1 MRMRSQRGCFRRT
14 IDFRLLI
21 PTVALILVGL
31 VLLTAS
37 PAAADEEQ
45 PPQELPGPVINLT
58 LTPHADRVVV
68 SWRAPQTGGA
78 PTGYIVHLKPEGG
91 EHGSGT
97 TKRPKAKKT
106 KVTFNKIEPG
116 TTYLV
121 WARARN
127 KAGKGDR
134 VHARVTTPAPADQ
147 PVQQLQR
154 EDQRP
159 ADPEPEPQP
168 KDPVTPAP
176 DDAQGG
182 EKPNRQVWYGVR
194 WETPEPSTEP
204 ALVSNFGQDRN
215 FFDFPTNNYVHSQ
228 GFTTGDSESVLE
240 SVSASIR
247 TVLNV
252 AHIATIRAEIWSAA
266 GGGEPDQ
273 KLVELIVPEG
283 MGEGGDV
290 AFAAPPN
297 TVLAARTPYHF
308 VLYTTGRVDLRVVAT
323 SSVDEDAWS
332 EVGWTI
338 ADASYHIQAQTPEG
352 GNWVEQSS
360 EGVMLIRLDGA
371 VAE

>member
-1 MRMRSQRGCFRRT
+1 MRIRSWRRWLCGS
-14 IDFRLLI
+14 IAVRLLL

-31 VLLTAS
+31 LLLTAS
-37 PAAADEEQ
+37 PAAADEDQ
-45 PPQELPGPVINLT
+45 PPQELPGPVIDLT

-78 PTGYIVHLKPEGG
+78 VNGYIVHLRPEDGQR
-91 EHGSGT
+91 GSGT

-127 KAGKGDR
+127 AAGKGER
-134 VHARVTTPAPADQ
+134 VHARVTTPAASPE
-147 PVQQLQR
+147 QQLKR
-154 EDQRP
+154 EDQRQ
-159 ADPEPEPQP
+159 PEPEPQP
-168 KDPVTPAP
+168 KDTVAP
-176 DDAQGG
+176 GQDGAQTG
-182 EKPNRQVWYGVR
+182 EKPIRQVWYGVR

-204 ALVSNFGQDRN
+204 ALVSNFGQARN

-228 GFTTGDSESVLE
+228 GFTTGESESVLE

-266 GGGEPDQ
+266 AGGEPDQ
-273 KLVELIVPEG
+273 KLVELIVPDG

-290 AFAAPPN
+290 VFAAPPN

-332 EVGWTI
+332 EVGWII
-338 ADASYHIQAQTPEG
+338 ADASHHIRAQTPEG
-352 GNWVEQSS
+352 GSWVEQSS

>member
-37 PAAADEEQ
+37 PAAADEDQ
-45 PPQELPGPVINLT
+45 PPQELPGPVIDLT
-58 LTPHADRVVV
+58 PTPHADRVVV

-78 PTGYIVHLKPEGG
+78 PTGYIVHLRPEDGQR
-91 EHGSGT
+91 GSGT

-127 KAGKGDR
+127 AAGKGER
-134 VHARVTTPAPADQ
+134 VHARVTTPAASPE
-147 PVQQLQR
+147 QQLNR
-154 EDQRP
+154 EDQRQ
-159 ADPEPEPQP
+159 PEPEPQP
-168 KDPVTPAP
+168 KDTVTPEQEG
-176 DDAQGG
+176 AQTG
-182 EKPNRQVWYGVR
+182 EKPIRQVWYGVR

-204 ALVSNFGQDRN
+204 ALVSNFGQARN

-228 GFTTGDSESVLE
+228 GFTTGDAESVLE
-240 SVSASIR
+240 SVGVSIR

-266 GGGEPDQ
+266 AGGQPDR

-323 SSVDEDAWS
+323 SSLDEDAWS

-338 ADASYHIQAQTPEG
+338 ADASYHIRAQTPEG
-352 GNWVEQSS
+352 GSWVAQSS